1 MDYKILTQDD
11 FLELFP
17 FGKTKLKCLL
27 DAGVLPVVKVGR
39 DYLTNERELDRWF
52 EANKGKEIFY

>member
-1 MDYKILTQDD
+1 MDYKM
-11 FLELFP
+11 
-17 FGKTKLKCLL
+17 
-27 DAGVLPVVKVGR
+27 GR